1 MKLYQERI
9 IKVSYIERNQFHFL
23 LLKFSQLFMKLQ
35 RIVSL
40 SRTKTFSTK
49 LEIIK
54 LYKGRAQHII
64 AKNFYENHKNG

>member
-1 MKLYQERI
+1 
-9 IKVSYIERNQFHFL
+9 
-23 LLKFSQLFMKLQ
+23 MKLQ

-40 SRTKTFSTK
+40 SSTKTFSTK